1 MPWTEEQIIR
11 ILTNPFYCLRNIDA
25 RLAREHEPMISEEDF
40 IIGGARLIRELGP
53 EEYLRHLLENLKGN
67 FVMKDDIDGASFG
80 YKEDASSR

>member
-1 MPWTEEQIIR
+1 
-11 ILTNPFYCLRNIDA
+11 
-25 RLAREHEPMISEEDF
+25 MISEEDF